1 MRGPFWE
8 QPVFLLSNCDLAI
21 GAWHFL
27 KGSRDLRQSR
37 MCLFFSTSIY
47 HVSLCMYVYIY
58 YVTDYTVYRYYYIY
72 NSYYYYRYHIA
83 SCWSPFFN
91 KTGDRLVSQIFQGIR
106 ANSRLLRTL
115 PSKLP
120 CTTVTKPWHVE
131 KQCHEPPIWEWVIPP
146 IKMVKLGMVY
156 IFHQH
161 SCLFFCKGALHP
173 ILESCLA
180 RHSPH
185 IQWSHPGPW
194 HLPKCEGTQKHLN
207 GIAFS
212 TTAWQEK
219 IGDTHKQPFDW
230 GTSW

>member
-1 MRGPFWE
+1 
-8 QPVFLLSNCDLAI
+8 VSI
-21 GAWHFL
+21 
-27 KGSRDLRQSR
+27 
-37 MCLFFSTSIY
+37 FFDQYISC
-47 HVSLCMYVYIY
+47 VSLYVCIYILC
-58 YVTDYTVYRYYYIY
+58 DYTVYRYYYIY
-72 NSYYYYRYHIA
+72 IYIILIIIIIDTILRAVEAPFSTKQVTGWCPKYSRA
-83 SCWSPFFN
+83 SGPTAGCSGHFPANYPVPPSPSPGTW
-91 KTGDRLVSQIFQGIR
+91 K
-106 ANSRLLRTL
+106 
-115 PSKLP
+115 
-120 CTTVTKPWHVE
+120 

-146 IKMVKLGMVY
+146 IKMVKLGRVY